1 MVKIFPAANSHE
13 GGLDMAPGGHVTRSE
28 RSEARASRRAELKP
42 CLDAGGNRLSTSS
55 ERLAAQRA
63 LRGGRRAPAR
73 RTRRRHRR
81 ALRRRTLA
89 RELCRVSHNAARYP
103 KIRSRSFPVARDRS
117 RKPRISLGE
126 VAASRRRALRKRR
139 SLMPLALATPSQ
151 VRGWSRGRL
160 RGCRPRCNRTAL

>member
-73 RTRRRHRR
+73 RARRSHRR

-103 KIRSRSFPVARDRS
+103 KIRSRSFSWLATARE
-117 RKPRISLGE
+117 SLG
-126 VAASRRRALRKRR
+126 
-139 SLMPLALATPSQ
+139 LALAKWRPAAE
-151 VRGWSRGRL
+151 GRF
-160 RGCRPRCNRTAL
+160 GSVAA